1 MTLEP
6 CGHPDI
12 DANGKCGT
20 CQYQFVATLTDA
32 AGEVT
37 GYDTLNGALAEVKA
51 LSADAQNASRY
62 TVRLHRNV
70 TEDVRITG
78 GKFTLDLNGKTATVP
93 SGLAISGTTDIG
105 IQNGKLVSDVTV
117 SSASLTVSA
126 AEGWAGSRCRAA
138 PTCNSIPTPARR
150 PSSGERQ
157 RAADHERRHRG
168 HHRYDGR

>member
-1 MTLEP
+1 MRTENAAPASTSSWLP
-6 CGHPDI
+6 
-12 DANGKCGT
+12 
-20 CQYQFVATLTDA
+20 LTDA
-32 AGEVT
+32 GGEVT

-62 TVRLHRNV
+62 TVRLHRDV

-117 SSASLTVSA
+117 SSGIADRQRCGGAGQDHA
-126 AEGWAGSRCRAA
+126 AGQRQRAILSRRQ
-138 PTCNSIPTPARR
+138 RVGLQG
-150 PSSGERQ
+150 GERQ
-157 RAADHERRHRG
+157 RTADHERRHRG
-168 HHRYDGR
+168 NHRYDGR